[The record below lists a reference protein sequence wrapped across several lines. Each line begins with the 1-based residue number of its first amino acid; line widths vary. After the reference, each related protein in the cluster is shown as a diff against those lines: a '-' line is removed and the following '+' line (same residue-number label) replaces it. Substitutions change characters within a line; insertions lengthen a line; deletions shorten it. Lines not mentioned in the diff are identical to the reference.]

1 MGEKRGIKHSH
12 NFLDDTPNTL
22 FMIKLHFVL
31 TEIAEGF
38 FEVVKQIPMPFQLHY
53 NVINVRIDIP
63 SYLSL

>member
-1 MGEKRGIKHSH
+1 MGDKRGIKHSH

-38 FEVVKQIPMPFQLHY
+38 FEVVKQIPMPFQLH
-53 NVINVRIDIP
+53 
-63 SYLSL
+63 